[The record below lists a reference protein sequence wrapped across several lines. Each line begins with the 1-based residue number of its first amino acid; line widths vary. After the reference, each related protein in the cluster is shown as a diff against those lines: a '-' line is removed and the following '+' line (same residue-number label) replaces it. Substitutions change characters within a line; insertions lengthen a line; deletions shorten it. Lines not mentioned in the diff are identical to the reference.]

1 MHILGKIRANT
12 IGHPVFV
19 SLAIA
24 IFFGNVCG
32 YLATRHH
39 DADERIPCIVEST
52 AIASR

>member
-39 DADERIPCIVEST
+39 DAGEPLPCPAESREIT
-52 AIASR
+52 AR